1 MPFDPYETSFI
12 GLTILAYLFTIFG
25 FHQPSIFEEVVKV
38 HIPVVELNLEDTE
51 QKKYARSGLKKKDVA
66 RYIKMLEQHLEKDKP
81 YRDRELTIFDLSDQL
96 QIPRHF
102 LSEVI
107 NEHLGKN
114 FYTLVN
120 EYRIEEVKKRMVD
133 PAYKHLTILAIAYDA
148 GFNSK
153 SSFNTIFKQKTGKTP
168 SEYLQSFNATDS

>member
-1 MPFDPYETSFI
+1 M
-12 GLTILAYLFTIFG
+12 
-25 FHQPSIFEEVVKV
+25 V
-38 HIPVVELNLEDTE
+38 
-51 QKKYARSGLKKKDVA
+51 
-66 RYIKMLEQHLEKDKP
+66 KDKP

-96 QIPRHF
+96 KIPRHF

-120 EYRIEEVKKRMVD
+120 EYRIEEVKIEWWILH
-133 PAYKHLTILAIAYDA
+133 YKHLTILAIAYDA

-153 SSFNTIFKQKTGKTP
+153 SSFNTIFKQKTGMTP
-168 SEYLQSFNATDS
+168 SEYLKSISATDS